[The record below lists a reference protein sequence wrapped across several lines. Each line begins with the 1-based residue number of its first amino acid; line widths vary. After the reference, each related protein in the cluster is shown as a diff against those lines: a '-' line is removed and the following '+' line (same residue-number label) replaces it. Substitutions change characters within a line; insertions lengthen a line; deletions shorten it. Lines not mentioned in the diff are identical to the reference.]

1 MVAVLAA
8 LQAGAR
14 MTGADLR
21 RACGLPRR
29 TVYEALR
36 RLRERGV
43 LRQRGSLHDSRQ
55 TYFWLAEA
63 EPALAPGGASGPSL
77 AEAPAAGPGAH
88 GPSEPAVS
96 AP

>member
-1 MVAVLAA
+1 MLAVLAA
-8 LQAGAR
+8 LQDGAR
-14 MTGADLR
+14 MTGAELCQAAR
-21 RACGLPRR
+21 LPRR

-43 LRQRGSLHDSRQ
+43 LHQRGSLHDSRQ

-63 EPALAPGGASGPSL
+63 EPAPAPGGASASP
-77 AEAPAAGPGAH
+77 AEARAAGPGPH
-88 GPSEPAVS
+88 GSSEPAVS